1 MKKFFLF
8 RQEAVSTTSVRTSD
22 TGAGL
27 SAFVVPVD
35 KLSFM
40 TATDGEVQMVFDDA
54 TLYQESALFTG
65 EAIEKTAVS
74 IAAKKGDEV
83 KLMDDVMKFIS
94 SDKAVSRFMRFDGL
108 SGGYTSEYVD
118 TEKAATVV
126 PKIKAN
132 PINVQTGNRSF
143 GDSTTITANTIAG
156 INFNYTQP
164 FLDYNHEGLA
174 GRSDGDEIAH
184 STSDK
189 WANAGTGGSTYDIIS
204 NVGDPACVDPA
215 STDRGLSQKAAF
227 LAEGEHFIVPTAT
240 IKDDY
245 TLYFVISTQYTAD
258 LYSPYFMTLYG
269 DAAGETLGPGGELK
283 EDGAAAKLGLSR
295 NLFTFRHNGKTGAP
309 AIQRFDTQIVQSTG
323 DNDFDPC
330 HVFIV
335 RRTEDFT
342 MIVHDRKGEVIAEI
356 QDPAIERNP
365 AFGLESHTA
374 GSTEGNLVIERLG
387 TTADILTNHFSKSVL
402 ARFGVI
408 PSDIGFNESVR
419 LADDLYKFYSK

>member
-132 PINVQTGNRSF
+132 PINVQTGKRSF

-174 GRSDGDEIAH
+174 GRADGDEIAH
-184 STSDK
+184 SNADK
-189 WANAGTGGSTYDIIS
+189 WVNAGTGGSTYDIIS

-215 STDRGLSQKAAF
+215 STDRACLKKQPNLLKVSTLLCRLLRLKMTT
-227 LAEGEHFIVPTAT
+227 L
-240 IKDDY
+240 Y
-245 TLYFVISTQYTAD
+245 TL
-258 LYSPYFMTLYG
+258 
-269 DAAGETLGPGGELK
+269 
-283 EDGAAAKLGLSR
+283 
-295 NLFTFRHNGKTGAP
+295 
-309 AIQRFDTQIVQSTG
+309 
-323 DNDFDPC
+323 
-330 HVFIV
+330 
-335 RRTEDFT
+335 
-342 MIVHDRKGEVIAEI
+342 
-356 QDPAIERNP
+356 
-365 AFGLESHTA
+365 
-374 GSTEGNLVIERLG
+374 
-387 TTADILTNHFSKSVL
+387 
-402 ARFGVI
+402 
-408 PSDIGFNESVR
+408 
-419 LADDLYKFYSK
+419 